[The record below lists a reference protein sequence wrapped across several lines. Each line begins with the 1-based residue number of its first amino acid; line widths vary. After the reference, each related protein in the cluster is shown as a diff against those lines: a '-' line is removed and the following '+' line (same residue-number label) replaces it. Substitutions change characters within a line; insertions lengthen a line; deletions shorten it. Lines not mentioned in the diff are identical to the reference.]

1 MQRRDELTM
10 ERILET
16 DPLELAKILFERFGA
31 SVPSKIETADELNEA
46 QYVMSRSASNYAYLD
61 SMAQMLKIIKRS
73 RKREGAEKKEIE
85 DLLSKEETF
94 ARLADQCKT
103 AYQVTSRLITVRQ
116 LVLDELHM
124 SAPF

>member
-1 MQRRDELTM
+1 M